1 MQSVF
6 LTAQLQSIEN
16 THTHTQMTYRT
27 HRIIITQVF
36 FQRTST
42 EHSLIY
48 CVKCFLFKTVGI
60 MKAEFIPFV
69 FMLSKDW
76 HSIWN
81 IVSP

>member
-36 FQRTST
+36 FPRTST

-48 CVKCFLFKTVGI
+48 CVKDCGYYEGRIYSFRFY
-60 MKAEFIPFV
+60 AP
-69 FMLSKDW
+69 
-76 HSIWN
+76 
-81 IVSP
+81 